1 MAFPHNIST
10 GLKPGLGTPDS
21 ELRVPDKFLKRI
33 TFSAGSGKLASS
45 NRIKRFSR
53 HSLFQRVFFL
63 MVFLTT
69 AYVLA
74 RSSVFEV
81 REIRVTGNTSL
92 SRENIVL
99 AAGINPGENI
109 FKLDLKSAAEK
120 LKVISMIKSVDMSRH
135 LPWTVEIRVEERKP
149 IALLPVDSGFI
160 QVDDEGFYIQK
171 GNVGLNGLPVIT
183 GLKFEMPSPGGQVK
197 AEKLGEALE
206 VVRGFP
212 GELLQLLSEVYAD
225 GDQAVVYTLDGV
237 QCRLG
242 TQADLKQKGEVL
254 LKILGGLK
262 TKDKRIEYIDLSFT
276 GSPVV
281 KYIE

>member
-1 MAFPHNIST
+1 
-10 GLKPGLGTPDS
+10 
-21 ELRVPDKFLKRI
+21 
-33 TFSAGSGKLASS
+33 LASS
-45 NRIKRFSR
+45 NRVRRPSR
-53 HSLFQRVFFL
+53 HSLLQRIFFL
-63 MVFLTT
+63 MIFLTT

-81 REIRVTGNTSL
+81 REIIVTGNTSL

-120 LKVISMIKSVDMSRH
+120 IKVISMIKSVDMSRH
-135 LPWTVEIRVEERKP
+135 LPRTVEIIVEERKP
-149 IALLPVDSGFI
+149 VALLPVDSGFI

-183 GLKFEMPSPGGQVK
+183 GLEFEAPSPGGQVK
-197 AEKLGEALE
+197 SEKLGTALE

-212 GELLQLLSEVYAD
+212 GELLQLLSEVYTD
-225 GDQAVVYTLDGV
+225 RDQAVVYTLDGV

-242 TQADLKQKGEVL
+242 AQTDLKQKGEVL
-254 LKILGGLK
+254 VKILGSLK

>member
-1 MAFPHNIST
+1 
-10 GLKPGLGTPDS
+10 
-21 ELRVPDKFLKRI
+21 
-33 TFSAGSGKLASS
+33 
-45 NRIKRFSR
+45 
-53 HSLFQRVFFL
+53 
-63 MVFLTT
+63 MVFLTA

-81 REIRVTGNTSL
+81 REIRVTGNNSL
-92 SRENIVL
+92 SREKIVSS
-99 AAGINPGENI
+99 AGINPGENI

-120 LKVISMIKSVDMSRH
+120 IKVISMIKSVDMSRN

-149 IALLPVDSGFI
+149 VALLPVDSGFI

-183 GLKFEMPSPGGQVK
+183 GLKFEVPSPGGQVK
-197 AEKLGEALE
+197 AEKLVKALE

-212 GELLQLLSEVYAD
+212 GELLPLLSEVYTD

-242 TQADLKQKGEVL
+242 TLADLKQKGEVL
-254 LKILGGLK
+254 VKILGGLK